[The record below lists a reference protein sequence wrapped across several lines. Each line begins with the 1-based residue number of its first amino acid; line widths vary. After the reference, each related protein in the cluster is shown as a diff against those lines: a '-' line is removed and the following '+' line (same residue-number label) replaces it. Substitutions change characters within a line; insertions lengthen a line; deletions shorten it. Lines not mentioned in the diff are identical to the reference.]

1 MIKNLTDIQ
10 SLSTEIKIKE
20 TVVEVHK
27 ESKLQPMKNSTATD
41 TKELMCYATA
51 EVQTQDDHVES
62 DAELA
67 SDMPIENLSV
77 NICSFIYLF

>member
-1 MIKNLTDIQ
+1 
-10 SLSTEIKIKE
+10 
-20 TVVEVHK
+20 
-27 ESKLQPMKNSTATD
+27 MKNSTATD